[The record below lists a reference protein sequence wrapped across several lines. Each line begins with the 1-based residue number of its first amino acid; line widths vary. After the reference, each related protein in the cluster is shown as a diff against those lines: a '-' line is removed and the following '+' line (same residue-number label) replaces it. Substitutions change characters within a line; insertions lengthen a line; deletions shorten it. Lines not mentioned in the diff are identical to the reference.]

1 MLLAKNTPPKVI
13 QVSTRNVHF
22 CLRGST
28 QCSSPPWPAPEHRQR
43 RTCSPE
49 NLYLSSPVS
58 HQKIPARSYADHTLN
73 SCFSANCRCKAQRA
87 CHKVRKDLIGA
98 GMSLGRIFA
107 EIRDLRSRVVV
118 VGGNPPL
125 LVFHD
130 SPCEWRCCMSAESIP
145 EALGRGRGKHD
156 VES

>member
-1 MLLAKNTPPKVI
+1 M
-13 QVSTRNVHF
+13 HF

-28 QCSSPPWPAPEHRQR
+28 QCPSPPWPAPAHRQR

-58 HQKIPARSYADHTLN
+58 HQISARSCADHTLN
-73 SCFSANCRCKAQRA
+73 SCFSANCRCEAQRA
-87 CHKVRKDLIGA
+87 CHKVRKGLIGA
-98 GMSLGRIFA
+98 WLSLGRTFA
-107 EIRDLRSRVVV
+107 EIRDFRSRVVV

-130 SPCEWRCCMSAESIP
+130 SPCEWTCCMSVESIP
-145 EALGRGRGKHD
+145 GALGRGRGKHD
-156 VES
+156 VESRLSPKADVDFPWPRCYCTI